1 MYRNDYDTDVTT
13 WAPQGRLWQVTYAME
28 AVKQGSVCLG
38 LVSDKYAVLG
48 AYKRSPSELASY
60 QKKTFK
66 IDDHMGVV
74 ISGLTA
80 DARSL
85 CRYMRTEC
93 LNHKFVYGTH
103 VNPGRLVADV
113 ADKHQ
118 ACTQSYVRRP
128 YGVGLLVAG
137 YDAKTGPHLYQTEPS
152 GNFYEY
158 KAMAL
163 GARSQAAKT
172 YLERHFESFEGQSRE
187 ELLHHAA
194 KALSACMEGDKTLTT
209 ENCTLAVVSADE
221 KFTIIEGDA
230 LAPFLVDLEVGGG
243 AGGAAAAAGGDDA
256 DMGDDE

>member
-1 MYRNDYDTDVTT
+1 MYRNDYDTDVTM

-66 IDDHMGVV
+66 IDNHIGVV

-85 CRYMRTEC
+85 CRYMRSES
-93 LNHKFVYGTH
+93 LNHKFVYSSNIK
-103 VNPGRLVADV
+103 VGRLVADV

-137 YDAKTGPHLYQTEPS
+137 YDEKTGPALYQTEPS

-172 YLERHFESFEGQSRE
+172 YLERHFEDFPGQTRD
-187 ELLHHAA
+187 ELLTHAA
-194 KALSACMEGDKTLTT
+194 KALHACLESEKELTG
-209 ENCTLAVVSADE
+209 ENCTLAIVGPDE

-230 LAPFLVDLEVGGG
+230 LAPYLVGLESGAGG
-243 AGGAAAAAGGDDA
+243 AGGAAASAPGDA
-256 DMGDDE
+256 EMDD

>member
-1 MYRNDYDTDVTT
+1 MSRPPT
-13 WAPQGRLWQVTYAME
+13 PM
-28 AVKQGSVCLG
+28 S
-38 LVSDKYAVLG
+38 
-48 AYKRSPSELASY
+48 RSPSELASY

-66 IDDHMGVV
+66 IDDHIGVV

-85 CRYMRTEC
+85 CRYMRSES
-93 LNHKFVYGTH
+93 LNHKFVYSS
-103 VNPGRLVADV
+103 NIKPGRLVADV

-137 YDAKTGPHLYQTEPS
+137 YDEKTGPSLYQTEPS

-172 YLERHFESFEGQSRE
+172 YLERHFEDFPGKSRD
-187 ELLHHAA
+187 ELLSHAA
-194 KALSACMEGDKTLTT
+194 KALAACLESDKELTG
-209 ENCTLAVVSADE
+209 ENCTLAIVGADQ
-221 KFTIIEGDA
+221 KFTIIEGDE
-230 LAPFLVDLEVGGG
+230 LAPYLVGLEDGSGG
-243 AGGAAAAAGGDDA
+243 GGAAAAAGGAAA
-256 DMGDDE
+256 DVDMDGTA